1 MGKRTSSAGK
11 AASPAKAQR
20 TEPAP
25 TTADPLLEACQP
37 VFKVLK
43 ARGVSEASIANA
55 DMLCA
60 ALPLALKVSEGV
72 ESRHEFQ
79 ERILDAVADEVS
91 AVVASQKEALSAVE
105 KQAADLEA
113 ERVQSTTIEEGISA
127 RIAET
132 LKEVSDTNEVMKRK
146 QEALNEAQ
154 AALEVAKQKVETAD
168 GERQALEQ
176 TRDDFVAGLEGLWA
190 PLKASVKDWRQRNS
204 MLGKLAEKLKQI
216 GVEESLLAALQVA
229 LKTPVSSRSEFALTA
244 VASAEDA
251 YAKHID
257 VLKERVA
264 SFAEQEMSARTAAV
278 TDADAQAKTA
288 QEALDAAYEANCAAQ
303 NAWLAETTAEVEHK
317 TKMAAYAPTAAEL
330 EQKSVAARAELASL
344 EEVCSGFEALRA
356 IEKVKAL
363 EQEVSAE
370 AAP

>member
-1 MGKRTSSAGK
+1 MGKRMSSGGK

-20 TEPAP
+20 PEPAP
-25 TTADPLLEACQP
+25 TKADPLLEACQP
-37 VFKVLK
+37 VFKVL
-43 ARGVSEASIANA
+43 RTCGLSEASITNA

-60 ALPLALKVSEGV
+60 ALPLALKVSQGV
-72 ESRHEFQ
+72 ENRHEFQ

-91 AVVASQKEALSAVE
+91 EVVARQKEALLAVE

-113 ERVQSTTIEEGISA
+113 ERVQSTTIQEGISA

-132 LKEVSDTNEVMKRK
+132 LKEVSDTKEVMKRK
-146 QEALNEAQ
+146 QGTLNEAQ

-168 GERQALEQ
+168 AERQALEQ
-176 TRDDFVAGLEGLWA
+176 TRDDFIAGLEGLWA
-190 PLKASVKDWRQRNS
+190 PLKASGKDWRLRNS
-204 MLGKLAEKLKQI
+204 MLGKLTEKLKQI

-229 LKTPVSSRSEFALTA
+229 FKTAASARSEFALTA
-244 VASAEDA
+244 IAAAEEA

-257 VLKERVA
+257 VLKERVTC
-264 SFAEQEMSARTAAV
+264 FAEQEMSARTAAV

-288 QEALDAAYEANCAAQ
+288 QEALDTAIEANVAAQ
-303 NAWLAETTAEVEHK
+303 NAWLAETTAEAEHK
-317 TKMAAYAPTAAEL
+317 TKMIAYAPTAAEL
-330 EQKSVAARAELASL
+330 EQKGVAARAELASL

-363 EQEVSAE
+363 EQGVSAE